1 MPASPQGCGSFRHFS
16 CKPYNVASTGMRR
29 YTAIQ
34 SNYRTTL
41 LQMSST
47 NQGGTQEETEVT
59 PEEYLLE
66 LSDEGLVHWVYTDQ
80 SNQV

>member
-1 MPASPQGCGSFRHFS
+1 
-16 CKPYNVASTGMRR
+16 MRR

>member
-1 MPASPQGCGSFRHFS
+1 
-16 CKPYNVASTGMRR
+16 
-29 YTAIQ
+29 
-34 SNYRTTL
+34 
-41 LQMSST
+41 MSSN